1 MQDEP
6 QRPEREAVRYRV
18 SQSVRQSILVFGF
31 NANNYHLVF
40 IDGQN
45 RDVLLYYYNLGIL
58 IRYNIKLLSFV
69 ILFGGL
75 MIKKSALALLIAA
88 AFSAPAVL
96 ASSING
102 VVKDPQGQPVANAEV
117 IVIGKNLKT
126 TTDKEG
132 RFSLSGITADHVE
145 LHLSARRF
153 GHQNQHL
160 TIPAAGLQNLQL
172 TLQPSPFEIID
183 VTASPL
189 HASITE
195 SALPVTVLAGDRL
208 KMQQAAT
215 LGDTL
220 KKEVGVHSNFYGG
233 VASSPIIR
241 GLDGP
246 RVLITQNGLDA
257 GDASRVGPDH
267 SVATEASTATQIEVL
282 RGPATLFYGS
292 GAIGGVVNIVDERVP
307 TNSTPR
313 AEWMS
318 EWQSVNSEKLIAGSA
333 TSGNDLFAV
342 YVDGFYRDSIDY
354 KAAKGHSAHAE
365 HEHSHS
371 QRIAN
376 TGATGKGGTIGG
388 SLLLDNG
395 FVGVSYGR
403 LERKY
408 GIPGHSH
415 GGHEHDDGAEEAV
428 FADKQ
433 QDRFQLQSSLFF
445 KNDFIRQVNS
455 RFAYTDYQHAEIE
468 GGEVGTLFK
477 NKSHEG
483 RLELMHQPLFDW
495 KGGLSLHYKYSDFVA
510 DGAEAFT
517 PPSDTTML
525 ALGWMTERHFGP
537 VLLQLGARTERV
549 TIKASDVRLPMLAI
563 HDHGHHHGHDH
574 GHGPDITR
582 IFDFDSR
589 YNPYSLSAGVV
600 WDFTPGYN
608 LGVSVSRS
616 ERAPSAAE
624 LLSFGPHIGTRSYEV
639 GSLFTLNSAEDG
651 FVLNRDGFKTERATN
666 LDLTF
671 RRFEGELG
679 FVVNA
684 FYNRVDNY
692 YYQRFTGL
700 FAEFAHDHGHDDHD
714 HGDHNHGGDHHDD
727 LHELPVYLYTN
738 EDVNLY
744 GLEAQVVWQFHPA
757 YRLLVQ
763 GDYIRAE
770 LRQGGDLPRT
780 PPLRLLS
787 TLSYEGNVLDA
798 DLTLSRYFKQA
809 KTAELEQATS
819 GYTLLDASVSYR
831 FNVAGQELVTYLK
844 GQNLLDQRAL
854 VHTSFLKED
863 APLPGRGIAIGLR
876 GRF

>member
-1 MQDEP
+1 M
-6 QRPEREAVRYRV
+6 VR
-18 SQSVRQSILVFGF
+18 
-31 NANNYHLVF
+31 
-40 IDGQN
+40 
-45 RDVLLYYYNLGIL
+45 
-58 IRYNIKLLSFV
+58 
-69 ILFGGL
+69 
-75 MIKKSALALLIAA
+75 KSAIALAV
-88 AFSAPAVL
+88 SAMLFAG
-96 ASSING
+96 ASQAESISG
-102 VVKDPQGQPVANAEV
+102 IVKDPQGRPVANAEV
-117 IVIGKNLKT
+117 SIAGTSLKT
-126 TTDKEG
+126 TTDSAG
-132 RFSLSGITADHVE
+132 RFNLSAVPLRNLE

-153 GHQNQHL
+153 GHSNVPVAV
-160 TIPAAGLQNLQL
+160 TAAGVHNLQL
-172 TLQPSPFEIID
+172 VLQPSTFEIID

-189 HASITE
+189 HASLTE

-220 KKEVGVHSNFYGG
+220 KNEVGVHSNFYGG

-307 TNSTPR
+307 TDSTPR
-313 AEWMS
+313 AEWMT

-333 TSGNDLFAV
+333 VSGTDLFAV
-342 YVDGFYRDSIDY
+342 YVDGFWRDSIDY
-354 KAAKGHSAHAE
+354 KTAHGHQHD
-365 HEHSHS
+365 HDHDHDHDHGSHG
-371 QRIAN
+371 RRVGN
-376 TGATGKGGTIGG
+376 TAATGKGGTIGG

-415 GGHEHDDGAEEAV
+415 GGHSEGHEEEV
-428 FADKQ
+428 FADKT

-445 KNDFIRQVNS
+445 DNPLLRQVNT

-468 GGEVGTLFK
+468 NGAVGTVFS
-477 NKSHEG
+477 NESYEG
-483 RLELMHQPLFDW
+483 RIELMHQPLFDW
-495 KGGLSLHYKYSDFVA
+495 KGGLSLHYKYSDFAAVG
-510 DGAEAFT
+510 DEAFT
-517 PPSDTTML
+517 PPSESSML
-525 ALGWMTERHFGP
+525 ALGWMSERHFGP

-549 TIKASDVRLPMLAI
+549 TIKASDVLLPMIELHE
-563 HDHGHHHGHDH
+563 HDDH
-574 GHGPDITR
+574 GHGHGHGHGHSHSTLDITR
-582 IFDFDSR
+582 VFDFHSR
-589 YNPYSLSAGVV
+589 YNPYSLSAGAV
-600 WDFTPGYN
+600 WDFTEGYN
-608 LGVSVSRS
+608 VGVSVSRS

-624 LLSFGPHIGTRSYEV
+624 VLSFGPHIGTRSYEV
-639 GSLFTLNSAEDG
+639 GSLFRLNAAEDG
-651 FVLNRDGFKTERATN
+651 FVLNPDGFKTERSSN
-666 LDLTF
+666 LDLTLRKITGDF
-671 RRFEGELG
+671 G

-700 FAEFAHDHGHDDHD
+700 FAEFEHEHGHDHDHDHDHGHDHEDV
-714 HGDHNHGGDHHDD
+714 
-727 LHELPVYLYTN
+727 HELPLYLYTN

-744 GLEAQVVWQFHPA
+744 GLEAQFVWQLSEP
-757 YRLLVQ
+757 YRLLIQ
-763 GDYIRAE
+763 GDYIRAS
-770 LRQGGDLPRT
+770 LRQGGTLPRT

-787 TLSYEGNVLDA
+787 TLSYEGNVFDA
-798 DLTLSRYFKQA
+798 DLTLSRYFKQNR
-809 KTAELEQATS
+809 TAELESRTS
-819 GYTLLDASVSYR
+819 GYTMLDASVSYR
-831 FNVAGQELVTYLK
+831 FSFAGQELVTYLK
-844 GQNLLDQRAL
+844 GHNLLDQRAL

>member
-1 MQDEP
+1 M
-6 QRPEREAVRYRV
+6 
-18 SQSVRQSILVFGF
+18 
-31 NANNYHLVF
+31 
-40 IDGQN
+40 
-45 RDVLLYYYNLGIL
+45 
-58 IRYNIKLLSFV
+58 IR
-69 ILFGGL
+69 
-75 MIKKSALALLIAA
+75 KSALALLIAA
-88 AFSAPAVL
+88 TFSAPAVL
-96 ASSING
+96 ANSING
-102 VVKDPQGQPVANAEV
+102 VVKDPQGRPVANAE
-117 IVIGKNLKT
+117 ISVIGKNLKT
-126 TTDKEG
+126 ITDSEG
-132 RFSLSGITADHVE
+132 RFSLSGITANQVE

-153 GHQNQHL
+153 GHQHQHL
-160 TIPAAGLQNLQL
+160 TLPAAGLQNVQL
-172 TLQPSPFEIID
+172 TLEPSPFEIID
-183 VTASPL
+183 ISATPI

-220 KKEVGVHSNFYGG
+220 KNEVGVHSNFYGG
-233 VASSPIIR
+233 VTSSPIIR

-307 TNSTPR
+307 TSSTPR

-333 TSGNDLFAV
+333 VNGNDLFAV
-342 YVDGFYRDSIDY
+342 YVDGFYRDSINY
-354 KAAKGHSAHAE
+354 KTADGHSDHAS
-365 HEHSHS
+365 HEHDDSA
-371 QRIAN
+371 RVAN
-376 TGATGKGGTIGG
+376 TAATGKGGTIGG

-395 FVGVSYGR
+395 FVGLSYGR

-408 GIPGHSH
+408 GIPGHGSH
-415 GGHEHDDGAEEAV
+415 GGHEHDGEGEEEV
-428 FADKQ
+428 YADKQ

-445 KNDFIRQVNS
+445 KNNFIRQVNS

-468 GGEVGTLFK
+468 NGEIGTTFK

-510 DGAEAFT
+510 DGEEAFT

-525 ALGWMTERHFGP
+525 ALGWMSERHFGP

-549 TIKASDVRLPMLAI
+549 TIKARDVKLPMLDVHAHDE
-563 HDHGHHHGHDH
+563 HDHGHDEHHDY
-574 GHGPDITR
+574 DITR
-582 IFDFDSR
+582 IFDFNSR
-589 YNPYSLSAGVV
+589 YNPYSLSAGLV

-608 LGVSVSRS
+608 IGVSLSRS

-624 LLSFGPHIGTRSYEV
+624 LLSFGPHIGTNSYEI
-639 GSLFTLNSAEDG
+639 GSLFTLNAEEDG
-651 FVLNRDGFKTERATN
+651 FVLNRNGFKTERATN

-671 RRFEGELG
+671 RKFSGDVGL
-679 FVVNA
+679 VVNA

-700 FAEFAHDHGHDDHD
+700 FAEFEHEHGGDEHDHGHDGEH
-714 HGDHNHGGDHHDD
+714 HGGHDVHEEAD
-727 LHELPVYLYTN
+727 ELPVYLYTN
-738 EDVNLY
+738 EDINLY
-744 GLEAQVVWQFHPA
+744 GLEAQFVWQFLPA
-757 YRLLVQ
+757 YRFLLQ

-770 LRQGGDLPRT
+770 LRRGGELPRT

-787 TLSYEGNVLDA
+787 TLSYEGNVFDA
-798 DLTLSRYFKQA
+798 DITLARYFKQS

-819 GYTLLDASVSYR
+819 GYTMLDASVSYR
-831 FNVAGQELVTYLK
+831 FNFAGQELVTYLK

-854 VHTSFLKED
+854 VHTSFLKDD

>member
-1 MQDEP
+1 
-6 QRPEREAVRYRV
+6 
-18 SQSVRQSILVFGF
+18 
-31 NANNYHLVF
+31 
-40 IDGQN
+40 
-45 RDVLLYYYNLGIL
+45 
-58 IRYNIKLLSFV
+58 
-69 ILFGGL
+69 
-75 MIKKSALALLIAA
+75 MIKKSALALLIAG
-88 AFSAPAVL
+88 AFSAPTVYAN
-96 ASSING
+96 AING
-102 VVKDPQGQPVANAEV
+102 VVLDPQGRPVANAE
-117 IVIGKNLKT
+117 ISVIGKNLKT
-126 TTDKEG
+126 TTDNEG
-132 RFSLSGITADHVE
+132 RFSLSGITVNHVE
-145 LHLSARRF
+145 LHLSARRY

-160 TIPAAGLQNLQL
+160 TVPAAGLQNVQL

-189 HASITE
+189 HSSITE
-195 SALPVTVLAGDRL
+195 SALPVSVLAGDRL

-220 KKEVGVHSNFYGG
+220 KNEVGVHSNFYGG

-267 SVATEASTATQIEVL
+267 SVATEASTATQIEIL

-307 TNSTPR
+307 TTSTPR

-333 TSGNDLFAV
+333 ANGNDLFAV

-354 KAAKGHSAHAE
+354 KAAHGHSDHDDHAHG
-365 HEHSHS
+365 HSE
-371 QRIAN
+371 RIAN
-376 TGATGKGGTIGG
+376 TAATGKGGTVGG

-395 FVGVSYGR
+395 FVGLSYGR

-415 GGHEHDDGAEEAV
+415 GGHEHDDGAEEEV

-445 KNDFIRQVNS
+445 KNNFIRQVNS

-468 GGEVGTLFK
+468 GGEVGTTFK

-495 KGGLSLHYKYSDFVA
+495 KGGLSLHYKYSDFA
-510 DGAEAFT
+510 AEGAEAFT
-517 PPSDTTML
+517 PPSDSTML
-525 ALGWMTERHFGP
+525 ALGWMSERHFGP
-537 VLLQLGARTERV
+537 VLVQLGARTERV
-549 TIKASDVRLPMLAI
+549 TIKANNVKLPMLDIHAHDDHDD
-563 HDHGHHHGHDH
+563 HDHDHDHGHDH
-574 GHGPDITR
+574 GQHGPDITR
-582 IFDFDSR
+582 IFDFNSR
-589 YNPYSLSAGVV
+589 YNPYSLSAGLV
-600 WDFTPGYN
+600 WDYAPGYN
-608 LGVSVSRS
+608 VGVSLSRS

-624 LLSFGPHIGTRSYEV
+624 LLSFGAHIGTRSYEI
-639 GSLFTLNSAEDG
+639 GSLFALNAAEDG
-651 FVLNRDGFKTERATN
+651 FVLNRNGFKTERATN

-671 RRFEGELG
+671 RKFAGDYG

-700 FAEFAHDHGHDDHD
+700 FAEFAHEHGHDDHD
-714 HGDHNHGGDHHDD
+714 HDHDHGHGGDSHDD
-727 LHELPVYLYTN
+727 HGGHDDVHELPVYLYTN

-744 GLEAQVVWQFHPA
+744 GLEAQFVWQFHPS
-757 YRLLVQ
+757 YNLLLQ

-770 LRQGGDLPRT
+770 LRKGGDLPRT

-787 TLSYEGNVLDA
+787 TLSYEGNVFDA
-798 DLTLSRYFKQA
+798 DVTLARYFKQS

-831 FNVAGQELVTYLK
+831 FNFAGQELVTYLK

-854 VHTSFLKED
+854 VHTSFLKDD